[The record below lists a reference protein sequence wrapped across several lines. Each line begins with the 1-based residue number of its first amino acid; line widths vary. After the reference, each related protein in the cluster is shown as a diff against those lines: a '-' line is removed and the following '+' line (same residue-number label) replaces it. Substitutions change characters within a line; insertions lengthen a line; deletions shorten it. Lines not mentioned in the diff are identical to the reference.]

1 MFNNLFKRKNQARAI
16 PDGFSADSIRTESS
30 ICTGETIIGFYDEVS
45 KKLCHAEMVKN
56 EEEIAAFYAKYGL
69 EYRK

>member
-1 MFNNLFKRKNQARAI
+1 MKLFKSKQTVEKI
-16 PDGFSADSIRTESS
+16 PDGFTADSIRTESS
-30 ICTGETIIGFYDEVS
+30 ICTGETVIGFYDESS

-69 EYRK
+69 KYK

>member
-1 MFNNLFKRKNQARAI
+1 MFGKNKKILAI
-16 PDGFSADSIRTESS
+16 PKGFSAKSIRTESS

-56 EEEIAAFYAKYGL
+56 EEEIAAFYA
-69 EYRK
+69 